1 MHKALQTAAMLVA
14 VLFAAQSVGGGVVF
28 QDLSVRKA
36 LARAETE
43 GKLLLLYYT
52 TTWCAPCR
60 VMEGTTFE
68 DPEVAAWVAEHTVA
82 VKVDGDL
89 SAGRAKRYDERGYPA
104 VVYVDPDGTAVDRIV
119 GLVDTAD
126 FLFVGANVLAG
137 NYGTAPAR
145 QRAKQTGPRQLN
157 DPVPNF
163 PEIAISRRLEGHVV
177 VRYTITEEGRVRDAE
192 VVESVPPRIFDRSAL
207 STVRRYRFEPVTEN
221 GEPVEVTG
229 VRRRISFRHMPR

>member
-1 MHKALQTAAMLVA
+1 MRRVSRAAALLAAVFVA
-14 VLFAAQSVGGGVVF
+14 APSVAGGVVF

-36 LARAETE
+36 IAQAEAE
-43 GKLLLLYYT
+43 GKLALLYYT

-60 VMEGTTFE
+60 VMEATTFE
-68 DPEVAAWVAEHTVA
+68 DPEVAAWIAKHTVA

-89 SAGRAKRYDERGYPA
+89 SAGRARRYDKRSYPA
-104 VVYVDPDGTAVDRIV
+104 VVYVDADGTAVDRIL
-119 GLVDTAD
+119 GLVDSAD

-137 NYGTAPAR
+137 KYGTAPAR

-157 DPVPNF
+157 DVAPNF

-177 VRYTITEEGRVRDAE
+177 VRYTIAKDGRVRDAE
-192 VVESVPPRIFDRSAL
+192 VVESVPPGVFDRSAL
-207 STVRRYRFEPVTEN
+207 SAVRRYRFEPVTED

-229 VRRRISFRHMPR
+229 VRRKISFRHMPR

>member
-1 MHKALQTAAMLVA
+1 MRRILRAGTLLIPVLVA
-14 VLFAAQSVGGGVVF
+14 ATSVAGGVVF

-36 LARAETE
+36 LAQAETE
-43 GKLLLLYYT
+43 GKLVLLYYT

-60 VMEGTTFE
+60 VMEATTFE

-89 SAGRAKRYDERGYPA
+89 GRAGRYDKRSYPA
-104 VVYVDPDGTAVDRIV
+104 VVYVDADGTAVDRIL
-119 GLVDTAD
+119 GLVDSAD

-137 NYGTAPAR
+137 KYGTAPAR

-157 DPVPNF
+157 DVAPNF
-163 PEIAISRRLEGHVV
+163 PHIAIDRRLEGHVV
-177 VRYTITEEGRVRDAE
+177 VRYTITKEGRVRDSE
-192 VVESVPPRIFDRSAL
+192 VVESEPPGIFDRAAL
-207 STVRRYRFEPVTEN
+207 SAVRRYRFEPVTED